1 MSDDTWTEPAA
12 LAWAP
17 AFHSDPCP
25 GGPPLFS
32 VDGHWW
38 WDGEHWQVRRT
49 GTGGAGEGPRSA
61 GPADD
66 AA

>member
-17 AFHSDPCP
+17 AFHADPCP
-25 GGPPLFS
+25 GGPPLVS
-32 VDGHWW
+32 ADGHWW
-38 WDGEHWQVRRT
+38 WDGENWALRR
-49 GTGGAGEGPRSA
+49 
-61 GPADD
+61 PAP